1 VQALT
6 TCSVAFIPRAAITKI
21 AFERPEV
28 GLALWY
34 DTMVDAAVFREW
46 IANVGRRDAKTRV
59 AHLLCEFGLRLEAA
73 GLGKQTNF
81 ELPMSQEEL
90 ADCTG
95 LTPVHLNRTLQ
106 TLRREGLIARAK
118 RAVWIEDWKKLA
130 AAGDFDSSYLHLK
143 VDRAVAER

>member
-1 VQALT
+1 
-6 TCSVAFIPRAAITKI
+6 
-21 AFERPEV
+21 
-28 GLALWY
+28 
-34 DTMVDAAVFREW
+34 MVDAAVFREW

-73 GLGKQTNF
+73 GIGKQTNF

-95 LTPVHLNRTLQ
+95 LTPVHLNRTLR

-130 AAGDFDSSYLHLK
+130 AAGDFT
-143 VDRAVAER
+143 AATCT